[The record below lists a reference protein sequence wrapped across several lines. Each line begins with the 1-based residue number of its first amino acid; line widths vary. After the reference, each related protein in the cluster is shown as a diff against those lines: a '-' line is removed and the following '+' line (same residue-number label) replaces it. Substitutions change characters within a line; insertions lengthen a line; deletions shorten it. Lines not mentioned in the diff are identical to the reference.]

1 MTKSNLV
8 SLYHQIMGG
17 SDFASQQRNETQHF
31 EFPSIYEE
39 TSYQTTTI
47 EHLNTVS
54 C

>member
-1 MTKSNLV
+1 MV

-17 SDFASQQRNETQHF
+17 YDFASQQKCENQHF

-47 EHLNTVS
+47 EHLNAVS
-54 C
+54 L